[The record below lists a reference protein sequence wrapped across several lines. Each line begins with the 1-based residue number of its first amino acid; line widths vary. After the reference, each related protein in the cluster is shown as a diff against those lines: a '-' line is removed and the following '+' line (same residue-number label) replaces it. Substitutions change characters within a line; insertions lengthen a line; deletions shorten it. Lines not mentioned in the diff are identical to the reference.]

1 MKSQRVTFP
10 GSLGHDLAARLDFDG
25 SPAAW
30 ALFAHCFTCSKDL
43 KAVGRISKALVA
55 RGFGVLRFDF
65 TGLGESEGDF
75 GATSF
80 TSNLDDLR
88 AAVDWLRDE
97 RSAPSLLVGHSLGGA
112 AILSMAGEVEECRAV
127 ATMGAPSTTEHIL
140 ETLKAQ
146 ASGLDGAEDAVEVT
160 LAGRTF
166 RIEQQM
172 FDDLESHRVLDAVGE
187 LGKPLLICHS
197 PLDDTVGIDHAQEI
211 FVAAKHPKSFLSLGE
226 ADHLLMKDP
235 ADALWVADTLAS
247 WASRYVDLE
256 SPEAEDS
263 QGTQA
268 GMAAV
273 SGEDPGKDT
282 ESPFDDALE
291 KGQVD
296 VMGQDGFAQTVV
308 TAGGHRL
315 LADEPESLGGTGT
328 GPTPYD
334 FLLTALG
341 TCTNMTLRMY
351 AGRKGWPLEGVASRL
366 SHQRIHAKDCQDC
379 ESEDGHIA
387 EIRKELI
394 IQGDE
399 LDDAQRARLLEIAD
413 RCPVHRT
420 LKSEIK
426 IRTEIKTGTESSG

>member
-10 GSLGHDLAARLDFDG
+10 GSLGHDLAARLDFEG

-65 TGLGESEGDF
+65 TGLGESDGDF

-88 AAVDWLRDE
+88 AAVEWLRAE
-97 RSAPSLLVGHSLGGA
+97 RSAPSLMVGHSLGGA
-112 AILSMAGEVEECRAV
+112 AVLSMAGEVDECRAV
-127 ATMGAPSTTEHIL
+127 ATLGAPSTTEHIL
-140 ETLKAQ
+140 DTLKAQ
-146 ASGLDGAEDAVEVT
+146 AADLDEDGADETVEVT

-166 RIEQQM
+166 HIEKQM
-172 FDDLESHRVLDAVGE
+172 FDDLESHRVLDAVSK

-197 PLDDTVGIDHAQEI
+197 PFDETVGIDHAKEI
-211 FVAAKHPKSFLSLGE
+211 YLAAKHPKSFFSLDQ
-226 ADHLLMKDP
+226 ADHLLMSDP
-235 ADALWVADTLAS
+235 TDARWVADTLAS
-247 WASRYVDLE
+247 WASRYLDLDASE
-256 SPEAEDS
+256 SEDG
-263 QGTQA
+263 QDMQA
-268 GMAAV
+268 GMPAV
-273 SGEDPGKDT
+273 PGNRA
-282 ESPFDDALE
+282 ESPFDDALGR
-291 KGQVD
+291 GQVD
-296 VMGQDGFAQTVV
+296 VLSEDGFAQAVI

-315 LADEPESLGGTGT
+315 TADEPESVGGTDT

-351 AGRKGWPLEGVASRL
+351 ADRKDWPLRGVASRL
-366 SHQRIHAKDCQDC
+366 THQRIHAKDCEDC
-379 ESEDGHIA
+379 TSEAGHVA
-387 EIRKELI
+387 EIRRELLLE
-394 IQGDE
+394 GDE

-420 LKSEIK
+420 LSSEIK
-426 IRTEIKTGTESSG
+426 IRTESAA